1 MRIKIERK
9 YKKDTYTIGKLYMNN
24 QYWCDTLEDKD
35 RGLKSTMTEEEIFDV
50 KVKGKTAI
58 PTGLYSLAYTF
69 SNKFHKYLPLLLNVK
84 GFSGIRI
91 HAGNTADDSEGCIL
105 LGFNKK
111 KGQVINSRKTCN
123 DFNHII
129 ENTLD
134 RGELITIE
142 IV

>member
-69 SNKFHKYLPLLLNVK
+69 SNKFHSY
-84 GFSGIRI
+84 
-91 HAGNTADDSEGCIL
+91 C
-105 LGFNKK
+105 
-111 KGQVINSRKTCN
+111 
-123 DFNHII
+123 
-129 ENTLD
+129 
-134 RGELITIE
+134 
-142 IV
+142 